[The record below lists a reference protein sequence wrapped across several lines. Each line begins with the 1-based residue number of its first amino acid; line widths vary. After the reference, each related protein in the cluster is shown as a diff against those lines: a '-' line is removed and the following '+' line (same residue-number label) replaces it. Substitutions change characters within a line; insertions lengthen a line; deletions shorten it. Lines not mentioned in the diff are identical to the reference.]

1 MSTTLLSNTTFEY
14 AVLALTVLQ
23 MLNCFVGGYP
33 AASGIPVSLF
43 ALVALGIDRFV
54 HFCGSTSPSQSLLLR
69 DLLPLGSHSGSG
81 ASSYPR
87 SSFSPISYTFVLS
100 TQI

>member
-1 MSTTLLSNTTFEY
+1 MSSTFLLSSTTFEY

-23 MLNCFVGGYP
+23 MLNTFFAYP

-43 ALVALGIDRFV
+43 ALVTLGIDRFV
-54 HFCGSTSPSQSLLLR
+54 HFCGSASPSQSSLLH

-81 ASSYPR
+81 ASSYP
-87 SSFSPISYTFVLS
+87 
-100 TQI
+100 